1 MFRIGFGYDVH
12 RLVEG
17 RSLILGGLRIPHS
30 MGLLGHSDADVLVHA
45 LMDALL
51 GSLARG
57 DIGQHFPDSDE
68 SYKDASSLVLLE
80 RVMDWVRDEG
90 FAINNIDSTIV
101 AEKPKLAA
109 HIPAMRETLARVLK
123 ISEDRVSIKATTCE
137 RMGFCGREEGIA
149 AYAVVILMAE
159 KMGRQE

>member
-51 GSLARG
+51 GALARG

-80 RVMDWVRDEG
+80 RVMDWVKDEG

-101 AEKPKLAA
+101 AEKPKLAL
-109 HIPAMRETLARVLK
+109 HIPVMRKTLARVLK
-123 ISEDRVSIKATTCE
+123 TSEDRVSIKATTCE
-137 RMGFCGREEGIA
+137 GMGFCGREEGIA
-149 AYAVVILMAE
+149 AYAVVTLMAE
-159 KMGRQE
+159 NVGRQE